1 MKTTNKTLDA
11 PISNMIRLGYGKT
24 SARKP
29 RNHKPNQNGFG
40 IGQHFIRTSQNPS
53 RAGNQTNQRQGTGIG
68 EKIQPTTAFGIFRR
82 DISVVITNHTMPKK
96 HGTFL
101 SNKTGNF
108 VWCPYRGWV

>member
-1 MKTTNKTLDA
+1 MTTTNKTLDA
-11 PISNMIRLGYGKT
+11 PISPMIRLGYGKT

-40 IGQHFIRTSQNPS
+40 FGQHIIRASQNPS
-53 RAGNQTNQRQGTGIG
+53 RTGNQKNQRQSTGIG
-68 EKIQPTTAFGIFRR
+68 EKIQPTTAFGFVRLN
-82 DISVVITNHTMPKK
+82 VPVIITTRTMPKK
-96 HGTFL
+96 TGNYL